1 MNNFKNLLAKKDMV
15 VLDGALATQLEAM
28 GLDISGKLW
37 SAKHIAQNPSA
48 IKQIHRNYLSAGSD
62 VITTASYQATI
73 PGLVQAGFSE
83 AQAYE
88 LIVKTSLI
96 AREAVDEFMRESGA
110 ARTPLVAAS
119 IGPYGAYL
127 SDGSEY
133 RGDYNLSA
141 DEFKAFHESRI
152 RAVLDGGADLLAI
165 ETIPSF
171 NETKAICGLLE
182 QKFSEICCW
191 ISFTARNEREIS
203 DGTSLNELVEVL
215 ENSPNVL
222 AYGFNCINEHLVGGL
237 LENLKLAGATKP
249 LVIYP
254 NAGAV
259 YDAKT
264 QKWSDKPDENEL
276 LKYISKWRKLG
287 VKLIGGC
294 CQTTPNF
301 IAALNKS
308 LNS

>member
-1 MNNFKNLLAKKDMV
+1 M
-15 VLDGALATQLEAM
+15 
-28 GLDISGKLW
+28 
-37 SAKHIAQNPSA
+37 
-48 IKQIHRNYLSAGSD
+48 
-62 VITTASYQATI
+62 
-73 PGLVQAGFSE
+73 
-83 AQAYE
+83 
-88 LIVKTSLI
+88 
-96 AREAVDEFMRESGA
+96 
-110 ARTPLVAAS
+110 
-119 IGPYGAYL
+119 
-127 SDGSEY
+127 
-133 RGDYNLSA
+133 
-141 DEFKAFHESRI
+141 
-152 RAVLDGGADLLAI
+152 
-165 ETIPSF
+165 
-171 NETKAICGLLE
+171 
-182 QKFSEICCW
+182 
-191 ISFTARNEREIS
+191 
-203 DGTSLNELVEVL
+203 VEVL

-254 NAGAV
+254 NTGAV